1 MQLSLEPADAINHVP
16 TMPSNREF
24 NENFVIRGH
33 FIQKILFLQL
43 KCGNVG
49 NEQVFEISRRLHE
62 LECI

>member
-1 MQLSLEPADAINHVP
+1 MQLSLEPVDAINHVT

-43 KCGNVG
+43 KSNSPDG
-49 NEQVFEISRRLHE
+49 
-62 LECI
+62 